1 MDFPLRLNAVPSLR
15 LLRTVFACAALAAT
29 AALAHDDH
37 GKPQHGGVVAEASTF
52 QVELVAGPKG
62 PVLYVTDHG
71 KPLSTAG
78 ASGKLVVLAAGQK
91 SELALA
97 PAGGNRLAPPQHP
110 QTNGMVE
117 RFNGLIEEVLQS
129 HLFHSGEELQTTLLR

>member
-97 PAGGNRLAPPQHP
+97 PAGGNRLAPPQP
-110 QTNGMVE
+110 MLLPKGTRAVATVTLADGRSGAL
-117 RFNGLIEEVLQS
+117 RFDLK
-129 HLFHSGEELQTTLLR
+129 

>member
-52 QVELVAGPKG
+52 QVELVAGPRG

-97 PAGGNRLAPPQHP
+97 PAGGNRLAPPQP
-110 QTNGMVE
+110 MVLPTGTRAVATVTLADGRSGAL
-117 RFNGLIEEVLQS
+117 RFDVK
-129 HLFHSGEELQTTLLR
+129 